1 MLIYPSQDDIL
12 KARLKTL
19 GVTEYRFKMK
29 AAGNAMNHDWRVYDV
44 GGQRSLVSAALTE
57 SEGHVLMKRF
67 SLAVLCLCELSEV
80 RCSSP
85 LFFSVKLFA
94 MV

>member
-1 MLIYPSQDDIL
+1 MLTTRFKDDIL

-44 GGQRSLVSAALTE
+44 GGQRSLVREILNTDNLSYADENQSFVYIDAL
-57 SEGHVLMKRF
+57 
-67 SLAVLCLCELSEV
+67 ELPSEV
-80 RCSSP
+80 W
-85 LFFSVKLFA
+85 
-94 MV
+94 